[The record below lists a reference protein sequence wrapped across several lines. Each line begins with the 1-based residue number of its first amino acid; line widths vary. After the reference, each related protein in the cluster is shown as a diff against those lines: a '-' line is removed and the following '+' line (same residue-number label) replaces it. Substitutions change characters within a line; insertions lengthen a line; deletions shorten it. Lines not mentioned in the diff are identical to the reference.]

1 MRLRDEARHRLL
13 DRRVELQVWIAG
25 RAEPATNADGTGNG
39 KAIVVIVIDPAVQAE
54 MAKWVTGSGMPSASV
69 TLTSATVIATA
80 TARGSA
86 GTVIVIAKAA
96 TTVNGEATASV
107 RIMQRR
113 IALIGT
119 GIGNANGG
127 VGPMVVLTEIV
138 ANVQHHRNK
147 IKSAVIATPTAALGQ
162 PFGLAARMLP
172 PPMM

>member
-1 MRLRDEARHRLL
+1 
-13 DRRVELQVWIAG
+13 VWIAG

-39 KAIVVIVIDPAVQAE
+39 TAIVVIVTDPAVQAE
-54 MAKWVTGSGMPSASV
+54 MAKWVTGSAMPSASV
-69 TLTSATVIATA
+69 TLTTATVI
-80 TARGSA
+80 ARGSA
-86 GTVIVIAKAA
+86 GTVIVIAKTA
-96 TTVNGEATASV
+96 TTVNGEVTASV

-113 IALIGT
+113 IALIGI

-147 IKSAVIATPTAALGQ
+147 IKSAVIATATAALGQ
-162 PFGLAARMLP
+162 PFGLVARMLP